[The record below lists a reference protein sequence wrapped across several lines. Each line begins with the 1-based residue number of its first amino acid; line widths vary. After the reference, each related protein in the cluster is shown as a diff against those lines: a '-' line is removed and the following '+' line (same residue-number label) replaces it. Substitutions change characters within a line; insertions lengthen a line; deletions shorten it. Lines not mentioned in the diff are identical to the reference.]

1 MYDMLRKYMAG
12 GKVYVHGGEHNN
24 PETEALLAAL
34 KRSNTRLG
42 NPPSNPPSA
51 EEAARQLSASRGSEV
66 TTSGAE
72 NARRLESE
80 GWTAGRES
88 TASSIAARPPSGL
101 GESPS
106 PPEET
111 RRGEDL
117 SPIRPRG
124 LRPIKNDQERPGIK
138 GNTQA
143 TPKKAPSTDYSLR
156 PIVRGGG
163 SGMYTEAS
171 NKGVM
176 GIAGRG
182 KDGKER
188 YFYLPEITS
197 QPGFSKGSYQKQTQG
212 ALKDIRSEFGEDA
225 FMEALG
231 MLEKR
236 GVDISPYV
244 D

>member
-1 MYDMLRKYMAG
+1 MKTNKYNQGGRTAMYDMLRKYMEG
-12 GKVYVHGGEHNN
+12 GKMYANGGVDGDPEKETEKEKAYRLMKGLQERNRAVEAKSFGGGEGGGTSTSQVMPGLGAIESLMGNRE
-24 PETEALLAAL
+24 ETE
-34 KRSNTRLG
+34 
-42 NPPSNPPSA
+42 
-51 EEAARQLSASRGSEV
+51 E
-66 TTSGAE
+66 TS
-72 NARRLESE
+72 L
-80 GWTAGRES
+80 
-88 TASSIAARPPSGL
+88 
-101 GESPS
+101 
-106 PPEET
+106 
-111 RRGEDL
+111 RGEDL

-124 LRPIKNDQERPGIK
+124 LRSIKNDRERPGIK
-138 GNTQA
+138 GNTQGI
-143 TPKKAPSTDYSLR
+143 PKKAPSTDYSLR

-163 SGMYTEAS
+163 SGIYTEAS

-176 GIAGRG
+176 GVAGRG

>member
-1 MYDMLRKYMAG
+1 MKAARYNRGGQADLYKMIESYMNGGKIYAAG
-12 GKVYVHGGEHNN
+12 GVNGDPEEENEKEKAYRLMRGLQERNRAVEAKSFGGGEGGGTSTSQVMPGLGAARFAMGNRE
-24 PETEALLAAL
+24 ETE
-34 KRSNTRLG
+34 
-42 NPPSNPPSA
+42 
-51 EEAARQLSASRGSEV
+51 E
-66 TTSGAE
+66 TS
-72 NARRLESE
+72 L
-80 GWTAGRES
+80 
-88 TASSIAARPPSGL
+88 
-101 GESPS
+101 
-106 PPEET
+106 
-111 RRGEDL
+111 RGEDL

-124 LRPIKNDQERPGIK
+124 FRLIKNDRERPGIK
-138 GNTQA
+138 GNLQEMPEKEA
-143 TPKKAPSTDYSLR
+143 STDYSLR

-163 SGMYTEAS
+163 SGIYTEAS

-176 GIAGRG
+176 GIAGRA

-212 ALKDIRSEFGEDA
+212 ALKDIQSELGEDA